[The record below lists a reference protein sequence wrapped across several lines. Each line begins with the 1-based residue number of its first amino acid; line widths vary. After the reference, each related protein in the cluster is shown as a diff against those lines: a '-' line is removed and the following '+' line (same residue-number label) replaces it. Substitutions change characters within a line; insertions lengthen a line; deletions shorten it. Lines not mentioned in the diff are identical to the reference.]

1 VSRIA
6 WITLSATA
14 VALAAVAA
22 AAALLAGGGGRGPTT
37 SAADTTPTPS
47 SPTQWFSLPLAEEP
61 STLALAKHAGDVLVG
76 LAARPGGPVEVAVLR
91 GQTPVA
97 RDALRMQIGGET
109 VEAGVC
115 GRGCSRIEAAVLN
128 GSPKRLTVHAGS
140 SILSFDLPGRLPPS
154 GAGLF
159 VRAQKAMGGLHTFR
173 FNERLSS
180 GAGGVVTDYDVQAP
194 DRLRLRTAHYRSVI
208 IGRSRW
214 DYLGGRWQR
223 LPFPGLTVAQVLI
236 WYRAK
241 HARIVGRRS
250 NGVTELAAF
259 GLEPVPAWF
268 RLAVGPTGRV
278 VDAEMISASH
288 FMVHRYSDF
297 NGRFTI
303 KAPKK

>member
-14 VALAAVAA
+14 VALAAVVA
-22 AAALLAGGGGRGPTT
+22 AAALLAGGDGRGPATT
-37 SAADTTPTPS
+37 VTDTTPS
-47 SPTQWFSLPLAEEP
+47 SSTQSFSLPLAEEP
-61 STLALAKHAGDVLVG
+61 STLALAKHSGAVLVG

-91 GQTPVA
+91 GETPFAANV
-97 RDALRMQIGGET
+97 LQMQIDGET
-109 VEAGVC
+109 VEARSC
-115 GRGCSRIEAAVLN
+115 GRGCSRVQAAVLD
-128 GSPKRLTVHAGS
+128 GSPKRLTVRAGS
-140 SILSFDLPGRLPPS
+140 ATLSFDLPARLPPT
-154 GAGLF
+154 GDGLF
-159 VRAQKAMGGLHTFR
+159 GRAQETMGGLHSFR

-180 GAGGVVTDYDVQAP
+180 GAGGVVTEYDVQAP
-194 DRLRLRTAHYRSVI
+194 NRLRLRTAGGYRAVF
-208 IGRSRW
+208 IGRTQW
-214 DYLGGRWQR
+214 DYQEGRWER
-223 LPFPGLTVAQVLI
+223 APFPGLTVTQLLV
-236 WYRAK
+236 WYQAK

-268 RLAVGPTGRV
+268 RLAVEPTGHV
-278 VDAEMISASH
+278 VEAEMLAASH